1 MPLAVV
7 VLMAPTNRIESL
19 LSLKAASVRTPQSG
33 LSTDSSHVQAWAEI
47 HQAELLAAWDQLQA
61 GRPPGKI
68 EPLR

>member
-1 MPLAVV
+1 
-7 VLMAPTNRIESL
+7 MAPTNRIESL
-19 LSLKAASVRTPQSG
+19 LSLKAASVRTSQSG
-33 LSTDSSHVQAWAEI
+33 LSTDSSPVQAWAEI

>member
-19 LSLKAASVRTPQSG
+19 LSLKAASVRTSQSG